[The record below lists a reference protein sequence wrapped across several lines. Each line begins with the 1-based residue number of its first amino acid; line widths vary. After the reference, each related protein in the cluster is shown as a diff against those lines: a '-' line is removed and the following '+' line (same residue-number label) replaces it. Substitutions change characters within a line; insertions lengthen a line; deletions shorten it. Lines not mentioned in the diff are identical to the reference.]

1 MQPREI
7 VVVISFSSIASD
19 SRVLRQI
26 SSLSA
31 YYNVITVGYGPRPEF
46 VASHLELSSRH
57 GIFSKL
63 AAALLLLARDFN
75 RFYSY
80 WFESAE
86 VLDFI
91 AINNVNAFVLN
102 DVTSW
107 PLARFLPPDIA
118 ILDAH
123 EFSPEE
129 LSDSLYWRIF
139 LKPFKLWC
147 SSFASYGAKHFCVE
161 PHLCAQ
167 WEKFSGLN
175 FRLLPNSSLYTPP
188 PPQVS
193 SHSSG
198 PLRVLHHGVAH
209 PSRRIEL
216 MINAIFIAGPSF
228 HGTFLLKAS
237 SKSYLRELMTLA
249 ARSNCEILP
258 PISQQTLIAR
268 GSNYDIAILSIFPS
282 NLNYAHCLPNKLYQ
296 FIQSRLPIVCGPTPA
311 IANIVREYNI
321 GLVADDFSA
330 EALASCLQLL
340 TSDLLELMAA
350 NLERAARDLCWDRD
364 QELLLDSVRSVVN
377 PED

>member
-1 MQPREI
+1 MQSREI
-7 VVVISFSSIASD
+7 VAVISFSLIASD

-31 YYNVITVGYGPRPEF
+31 YYDVITVGYGPRPDC
-46 VASHLELSSRH
+46 VVSHLEASSRNSLL
-57 GIFSKL
+57 SKS
-63 AAALLLLARDFN
+63 AAAFLLLFRSFK
-75 RFYSY
+75 RFYFF
-80 WFESAE
+80 WFDSAR
-86 VLDFI
+86 VLAFI
-91 AINNVNAFVLN
+91 SANDVNAIVLN
-102 DVTSW
+102 DVTAW
-107 PLARFLPPDIA
+107 PLARFLPPRIA

-123 EFSPEE
+123 EFSPQE
-129 LSDSLYWRIF
+129 LSDSFYWNIF

-147 SSFASYGAKHFCVE
+147 SSFASYGARHFCVE
-161 PHLCAQ
+161 PYLCAQ
-167 WEKFSGLN
+167 WEQFTGLN
-175 FRLLPNSSLYTPP
+175 FQLLPNSSLYNL

-216 MINAIFIAGPSF
+216 MINAISIAGPSF

-237 SKSYLRELMTLA
+237 SKSYIRDLKALA

-258 PISQQTLIAR
+258 PISQQTLIAC
-268 GSNYDIAILSIFPS
+268 GSSYDIAILSIFPS

-311 IANIVREYNI
+311 IADIVRKYNI
-321 GLVADDFSA
+321 GIVADDFSA
-330 EALASCLQLL
+330 EALASCLQSL
-340 TSDLLELMAA
+340 TSDLLELMAV
-350 NLERAARDLCWDRD
+350 NLERAARDLCWDND
-364 QELLLDSVRSVVN
+364 QQLLLDSVSSVVR